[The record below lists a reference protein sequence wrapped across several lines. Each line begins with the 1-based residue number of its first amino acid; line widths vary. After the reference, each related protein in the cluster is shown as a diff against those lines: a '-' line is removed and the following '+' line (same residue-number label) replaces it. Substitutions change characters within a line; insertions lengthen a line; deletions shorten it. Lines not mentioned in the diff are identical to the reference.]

1 MEIRVNNNLY
11 DIEILDNGNFKVNG
25 KEISVKSHDD
35 YITLEGTEFR
45 LDYEEEGEPSLMI
58 INGMSYLVSKNS
70 NTERTF
76 SKVKAPI
83 SGRIIEI
90 PVKKGTKVRQ
100 GQVMIVIEAMK
111 MENQIKSPTSK
122 WIKDIL
128 VSKGQSVK
136 KGDILITFD
145 IAKNCSVDN

>member
-1 MEIRVNNNLY
+1 VI
-11 DIEILDNGNFKVNG
+11 
-25 KEISVKSHDD
+25 SHDD

-45 LDYEEEGEPSLMI
+45 LDFEEEGEPSLII

-70 NTERTF
+70 NTARTF

-111 MENQIKSPTSK
+111 MQNEIKSPTSN

-128 VSKGQSVK
+128 GSKGQSVK

-145 IAKNCSVDN
+145 IDKN